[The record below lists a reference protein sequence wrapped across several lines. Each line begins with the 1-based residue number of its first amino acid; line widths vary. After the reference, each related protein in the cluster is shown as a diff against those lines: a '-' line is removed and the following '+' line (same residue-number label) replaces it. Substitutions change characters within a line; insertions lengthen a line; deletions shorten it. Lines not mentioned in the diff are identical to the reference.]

1 MFAMT
6 DVVVSFW
13 FLPMILFIII
23 PLLMLFSWTIF
34 RLIKHLTCKLN
45 FAKKKAGFKEA
56 VIRSE
61 GSL

>member
-13 FLPMILFIII
+13 FLPMTLFIII

-34 RLIKHLTCKLN
+34 RLVKH
-45 FAKKKAGFKEA
+45 A
-56 VIRSE
+56 
-61 GSL
+61 